1 MERKHMP
8 IRRTKTG
15 VITLIALA
23 CIALQGCT
31 RSIISG
37 EHETAFAD
45 TSETATLDF
54 WHTLPGHSA
63 VTNAQGFHGVL
74 LFADGVD
81 NTGSY
86 EARIEELKKRGW
98 VEADFEEDP
107 NMAMSRGALAKALA
121 HAMDVKGGVMMQITH
136 TSPRYATRELLYLS
150 IMPPGTDQQV
160 ISGLDYVGVISK
172 AQDYVMLR
180 DARNAERAM
189 KDTPEHAQDSDPTA
203 PSK

>member
-1 MERKHMP
+1 MERSRTN
-8 IRRTKTG
+8 IRRSQIG
-15 VITLIALA
+15 AITLIALA
-23 CIALQGCT
+23 CFALQGCT
-31 RSIISG
+31 RSIIAG
-37 EHETAFAD
+37 DHETAFAD

-54 WHTLPGHSA
+54 WHTLPGQSA

-86 EARIEELKKRGW
+86 EARIAELKSRGW
-98 VEADFEEDP
+98 VVEDFDENP

-121 HAMDVKGGVMMQITH
+121 HAMDVKGGVMMQLTH

-150 IMPPGTDQQV
+150 ILPPGTDQQV

-189 KDTPEHAQDSDPTA
+189 KDEPEPAPDA